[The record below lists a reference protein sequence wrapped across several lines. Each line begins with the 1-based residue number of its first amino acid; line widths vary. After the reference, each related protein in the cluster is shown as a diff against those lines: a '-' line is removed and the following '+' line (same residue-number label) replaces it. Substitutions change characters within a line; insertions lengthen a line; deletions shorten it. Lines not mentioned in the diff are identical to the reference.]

1 MGTGRA
7 ARRSHLRSPYDLDPR
22 EPAAVEESRAV
33 DLVELV
39 RFRDKLASTMG
50 ALIEEYSRLISVVE
64 APSRRGERESS

>member
-1 MGTGRA
+1 
-7 ARRSHLRSPYDLDPR
+7 
-22 EPAAVEESRAV
+22 VEESEAV

-64 APSRRGERESS
+64 APSRRGEGESS